1 MLMLDVVLILIL
13 MIDGESMEEMRGLTD
28 ACEDLDLN
36 DDVEDNIIWMILV
49 MMWVGDSGHILIVT
63 IFNE

>member
-49 MMWVGDSGHILIVT
+49 MMWVRDSGHILIVT

>member
-1 MLMLDVVLILIL
+1 MLDVVLILIL

-36 DDVEDNIIWMILV
+36 DDVEDNII
-49 MMWVGDSGHILIVT
+49 
-63 IFNE
+63 

>member
-1 MLMLDVVLILIL
+1 MLDVVLILI
-13 MIDGESMEEMRGLTD
+13 DGENMEEMRGLTD

-36 DDVEDNIIWMILV
+36 DDVEDNIIWMILM

>member
-1 MLMLDVVLILIL
+1 MLDVVLILIL

-36 DDVEDNIIWMILV
+36 DDVEDYIIWMILV

>member
-36 DDVEDNIIWMILV
+36 DDVEDYIIWMILV